1 MAISREKK
9 VQIVE
14 ELKEKFGR
22 ASMVV
27 LADCTGL
34 KVGETNQL
42 RFKLREAQGELK
54 VAKNTL
60 VKLAAAGTQVEELS
74 ADLQGPNSMVIA
86 YDDPVAVAKA
96 LMEFAKENENV
107 RVKVGVFNGN
117 RITVDDVKALSKLP
131 SREVLLAQ
139 LLSVMVAPATG
150 LVQALSGIP
159 RKLLYALKAIE
170 EQKAQ
175 G

>member
-9 VQIVE
+9 VQILE

-34 KVGETNQL
+34 TVGDTNAL
-42 RFKLREAQGELK
+42 RFKLREVRGELK

-60 VKLAAAGTQVEELS
+60 VKLAAAGTQVEQLTD
-74 ADLQGPNSMVIA
+74 DLRGPNSMVLA
-86 YDDPVAVAKA
+86 YEDPVAVAKA
-96 LMEFAKENENV
+96 LVEFAKDNDNV
-107 RVKVGVFNGN
+107 RIKVGVLEGN
-117 RITVDDVKALSKLP
+117 RIDAEAVTALSKLP
-131 SREVLLAQ
+131 SKEVLIAQ

-159 RKLLYALKAIE
+159 RKLLYALNAIK
-170 EQKAQ
+170 EQKEQ

>member
-14 ELKEKFGR
+14 DLKDKFAR
-22 ASMVV
+22 ASMVI

-34 KVGETNQL
+34 TVGETNEL
-42 RFKLREAQGELK
+42 RFKLRDAQGELK

-60 VKLAAAGTQVEELS
+60 VRIAAAGTQVEELLD
-74 ADLQGPNSMVIA
+74 DLRGPNAMVLA

-96 LMEFAKENENV
+96 LMEFAKDNDNV
-107 RVKVGVFNGN
+107 RVKVGILEGSKMDADGV
-117 RITVDDVKALSKLP
+117 IALSKLP
-131 SREVLLAQ
+131 SKEVLIAQ

-159 RKLLYALKAIE
+159 RKLLYALNAIKDQK
-170 EQKAQ
+170 EQ

>member
-9 VQIVE
+9 VRIVE
-14 ELKEKFGR
+14 ELKEKFSR

-34 KVGETNQL
+34 KVGETNEL
-42 RFKLREAQGELK
+42 RFRLREAQGELK

-60 VKLAAAGTQVEELS
+60 VRIAAQGSQVEEL
-74 ADLQGPNSMVIA
+74 AGELQGPNSMVLA
-86 YDDPVAVAKA
+86 YEDPVAVAKA
-96 LMEFAKENENV
+96 LMDFAKDHENV
-107 RVKVGVFNGN
+107 RVKVGVFNNN
-117 RITVDDVKALSKLP
+117 RITADDVIALSKLP

-159 RKLLYALKAIE
+159 RKLLYCLNAIK
-170 EQKAQ
+170 EQKEQ